1 MMMQMMKGKGK
12 GKGKGRG
19 LGDFEADKKV
29 WVGGLPESVTFKALQ
44 EHFNQ
49 AGTTKWA
56 ETMKGNTGGVAFA
69 TPQEAANAI
78 ATLNGSVL
86 GGATI
91 QVDVWTV
98 KEGGGGG
105 GKRGKWGGKGGW
117 GGMNSAMMQQM
128 MMMS

>member
-49 AGTTKWA
+49 AGKTKWA

-69 TPQEAANAI
+69 TREEAANAI
-78 ATLNGSVL
+78 ATLNGSTL
-86 GGATI
+86 GGAAI
-91 QVDVWTV
+91 QVDTWTTS
-98 KEGGGGG
+98 GGGGG
-105 GKRGKWGGKGGW
+105 GDKSKGG
-117 GGMNSAMMQQM
+117 GSK
-128 MMMS
+128 